1 MRTYRYIFTALNAS
15 DRIKFL
21 LKITQD
27 LQYYRYPTYIC
38 NQHNDVYTYLHNIF
52 FKCLPYSYS
61 QLTLF
66 FLFPIF
72 FLLQFGKLFLNF
84 PIILSIRPL

>member
-1 MRTYRYIFTALNAS
+1 MRTYRYILTALYAS

-52 FKCLPYSYS
+52 LCVCPIHIRNQHYFSYFIFS
-61 QLTLF
+61 F
-66 FLFPIF
+66 FYNSENYF
-72 FLLQFGKLFLNF
+72 
-84 PIILSIRPL
+84 

>member
-1 MRTYRYIFTALNAS
+1 MRTYRYILTALYAS

-38 NQHNDVYTYLHNIF
+38 INTMTYIHIYIIFFVYVCPIHICNQHYFSYYCSYPPYF
-52 FKCLPYSYS
+52 F
-61 QLTLF
+61 
-66 FLFPIF
+66 I
-72 FLLQFGKLFLNF
+72 LLMHK
-84 PIILSIRPL
+84 IIYN